1 MREIRLQVDGRL
13 NEKSYI
19 RYSFRES
26 EPIEATRYL
35 STKICTYMYVHMA
48 ISSGVHLHFTASP
61 RPRIYLLH
69 ILFLFFLLR

>member
-35 STKICTYMYVHMA
+35 STKICTYMYVHMY
-48 ISSGVHLHFTASP
+48 L
-61 RPRIYLLH
+61 PRIVGSTYIMLDC
-69 ILFLFFLLR
+69 